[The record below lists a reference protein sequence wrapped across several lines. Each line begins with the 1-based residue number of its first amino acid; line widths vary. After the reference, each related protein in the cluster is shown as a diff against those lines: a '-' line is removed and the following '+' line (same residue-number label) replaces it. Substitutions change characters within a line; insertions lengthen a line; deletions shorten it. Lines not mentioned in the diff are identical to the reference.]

1 MVLIKKLEIET
12 QELFKKKEYSKVI
25 FEITSETEEKDRSA
39 FLCNLLGLSRI
50 ADHNRKNKDALN
62 LAIKDFKFGYL
73 KEKNTIHAIDGLANF
88 ITANIFLIDLMED
101 YEFDFTE
108 IFDFYRLSEKF
119 SINHRSLHVAMAM
132 VYRRL
137 NNAKKLIFHF
147 SKIIESKKFI
157 SVDLCNYGYW
167 RCFDKEWK
175 QLDFFNYGKFLDQN
189 LQLIPQNQLVE
200 ISKVS
205 GSKIRV
211 GFLSSDILN
220 GHSITYFLKTVLSN
234 YDKDKF
240 EIILILSNSKED
252 KSTQDFKKSV
262 NDSINISKL
271 NNIEAVNKVRELKL
285 DIIIDL
291 MGYTSTQRIEL
302 FKNRMAKNQI
312 IWMGYCNTT
321 GLENMD
327 FIISDPNLIKSD
339 EEKLYSEKVIF
350 LPKIWNS
357 HCGFDFERKQNP
369 PPFIKNKY
377 FTFGSFN
384 NFDKINE
391 EVISVWSHILK
402 EIENSKLV
410 LKTSSKRLA
419 TKRLKELFQ
428 KKGVLDSIKFIE
440 REKEFEKHLENYNEI
455 DIALDTFPYNGV
467 TTSFEAIW
475 MGVPVVT
482 MEGYNFNS
490 RCGES
495 INKNLNMEQL
505 IAKDEEDYIQKV
517 VKLSSNQETYIN
529 LRKSVF
535 LNALKSPLFSSQDY
549 SKSFFEALEKIVK

>member
-391 EVISVWSHILK
+391 EVISVWSNILK
-402 EIENSKLV
+402 KIENSKLV

-529 LRKSVF
+529 LRKYVF

>member
-350 LPKIWNS
+350 LPKIWNC

-391 EVISVWSHILK
+391 EVISVWSNILK
-402 EIENSKLV
+402 KIENSKLV

-440 REKEFEKHLENYNEI
+440 REKEFKKHLENYNEI

-529 LRKSVF
+529 LRKYVF

>member
-1 MVLIKKLEIET
+1 MVIIKKLEIEI
-12 QELFKKKEYSKVI
+12 QELFKQKEYSKVI

-50 ADHNRKNKDALN
+50 ANHNKKNKDALI

-101 YEFDFTE
+101 YDFDFTE
-108 IFDFYRLSEKF
+108 IFDFYKLSEKY
-119 SINHRSLHVAMAM
+119 SRNHRSLHIAMAM

-147 SKIIESKKFI
+147 SRVIETKKFI

-175 QLDFFNYGKFLDQN
+175 QSDFFNYGRFLDQN
-189 LQLIPQNQLVE
+189 LKEIPQNQLVK
-200 ISKVS
+200 ISQVT
-205 GSKIRV
+205 GSKIRI
-211 GFLSSDILN
+211 GFLSSDILD

-234 YDKDKF
+234 YDKTKF
-240 EIILILSNSKED
+240 EIILILSNLKED
-252 KSTQDFKKSV
+252 KSTQDFKSLV
-262 NDSINISKL
+262 NESINISNL
-271 NNIEAVNKVRELKL
+271 NNIDAVHQVRELKL
-285 DIIIDL
+285 DILIDL

-327 FIISDPNLIKSD
+327 FIISDPNLIKSS
-339 EEKLYSEKVIF
+339 EEKLYSEKVIY
-350 LPKIWNS
+350 LPKIWNV
-357 HCGFDFERKQNP
+357 HCGFDFERKQSS

-384 NFDKINE
+384 SFDKINE
-391 EVISVWSHILK
+391 DVVSVWSKILK
-402 EIENSKLV
+402 KIENSKLV
-410 LKTSSKRLA
+410 LKTSSIRHA
-419 TKRLKELFQ
+419 TERLKESF
-428 KKGVLDSIKFIE
+428 KKNGVLESVKFKN
-440 REKEFEKHLENYNEI
+440 RDKELKDHLENYNDI

-482 MEGYNFNS
+482 MAGYNFNS

-505 IAKDEEDYIQKV
+505 IAKDEEDYIQQV
-517 VKLSSNQETYIN
+517 INLTNNHESYTN
-529 LRKSVF
+529 LRKYIF
-535 LNALKSPLFSSQDY
+535 LNAPTSPLFNSHDY
-549 SKSFFEALEKIVK
+549 SKSFFEALEEIVK

>member
-189 LQLIPQNQLVE
+189 LQVIPQNQLVE
-200 ISKVS
+200 ISQVS

-252 KSTQDFKKSV
+252 KFTQDFKRSV

-271 NNIEAVNKVRELKL
+271 NNIESVNKVRELKL

-391 EVISVWSHILK
+391 EVISVWSNILK
-402 EIENSKLV
+402 KIENSKLV